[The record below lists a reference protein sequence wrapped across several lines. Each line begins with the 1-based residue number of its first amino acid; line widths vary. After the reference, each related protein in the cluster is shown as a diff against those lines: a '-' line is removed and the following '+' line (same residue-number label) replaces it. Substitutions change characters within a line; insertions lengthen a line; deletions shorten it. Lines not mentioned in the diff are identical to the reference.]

1 MIDTHPTTDTLI
13 LVVHEIY
20 GQNSHMMHVCQQLT
34 AAGYAV
40 LCPNLLERESP
51 YEYAEEAEA
60 YRSFMENVG
69 FLRAAEKIKSVLRE
83 QKGRYA
89 RVFLVGYS
97 VGATVSWLLSE
108 EEGLAGI
115 VGFYGSRI
123 RNYPDQSP
131 RCPALLFFP
140 EEERSF
146 DVDELIAQLSG
157 REMVEVCQLAGRH
170 GFSDPYSPAYEES
183 SARLAHEKMLR
194 FIL

>member
-1 MIDTHPTTDTLI
+1 GTRSDKKRLTTDKQEGQMIDTHPTTDTLI

-83 QKGRYA
+83 QKGRVTLVCFSSDTAPA
-89 RVFLVGYS
+89 R
-97 VGATVSWLLSE
+97 
-108 EEGLAGI
+108 
-115 VGFYGSRI
+115 R
-123 RNYPDQSP
+123 
-131 RCPALLFFP
+131 
-140 EEERSF
+140 
-146 DVDELIAQLSG
+146 
-157 REMVEVCQLAGRH
+157 
-170 GFSDPYSPAYEES
+170 
-183 SARLAHEKMLR
+183 
-194 FIL
+194 